1 MASTLTKT
9 AADSAPVGRVLSLFR
24 PYRARI
30 ATVTSIIVFSAI
42 VALASPL
49 LLRELLDHAIPDRD
63 VTLVTLI
70 AVGMIA
76 VAVITNTLGVL
87 QTWMSNGVGQKLMH
101 DLRVAVYGHLQ
112 RQSLGFF
119 ARTRTGEVQSRI
131 ANDIGGMQSVVTN
144 TATSIAQNATTVFA
158 TVIALFLLD
167 WKLALFSLMI
177 LPVFVRIA
185 RRIGNERRKISMT
198 RQKLLGELSVQI
210 EESLSVSGILLG
222 KTTGSSAVLTDQFA
236 RRSDEVADVELRAMM
251 AGKWRMA
258 SMQISFAIMPALV
271 YWFAGI
277 TIGNG
282 SALTVGTLVAFTTL
296 QTQLFRP
303 TMQLLS
309 TGVEVQSSLALFGR
323 VFEYLDLPI
332 DIAEPDQPKHL
343 TRSDV
348 RGNVAFEHVGFSYKD
363 ATQPT
368 LTDIDIDVPAGT
380 TLALVGSTGSGK
392 TTLGYLAARLHDP
405 SAGRVAIDG
414 IDLRDLTTDN
424 VADLVGVVSQETYL
438 FHATIRE
445 NLRFAKPD
453 ATDDEVEQAARIAQ
467 IHDFVASLDDGYDT
481 VVGERGYRFSGGEK
495 QRLAIARTVLRNPP
509 ILILDEATSALD
521 NNTER
526 ALQSALDELMKGR
539 TTILVAHRL
548 STVRS
553 ADCIAVLDHGHVVES
568 GTHEELMSNLGA
580 YAELVRAGEDHLDAE
595 SGASGRGPATE
606 NPSRRDEADDTD
618 RSTPRE
624 RRNGRFSER
633 PRKQDAA

>member
-1 MASTLTKT
+1 MAGPLTQSNP
-9 AADSAPVGRVLSLFR
+9 ALPLSNAPDPAPVRRVLALFR

-30 ATVTSIIVFSAI
+30 TAVTAIIVFSAVI
-42 VALASPL
+42 ALASPF

-70 AVGMIA
+70 ALGMIA
-76 VAVITNTLGVL
+76 VAVLTNTLGVL
-87 QTWMSNGVGQKLMH
+87 QTWLSNIIGQTLMH
-101 DLRVAVYGHLQ
+101 DLRVSVYSHLQ
-112 RQSLGFF
+112 KQSLGFF

-144 TATSIAQNATTVFA
+144 TATSIAQNATTVVA
-158 TVIALFLLD
+158 TVVALFLLD
-167 WKLALFSLMI
+167 WKLALFSLVI

-185 RRIGNERRKISMT
+185 RRIGNERRRISGT

-222 KTTGSSAVLTDQFA
+222 KTTGSSRVLTDQFA
-236 RRSDEVADVELRAMM
+236 RRSDDVADVELKAMM

-258 SMQISFAIMPALV
+258 TMQISFAIMPALV

-282 SALTVGTLVAFTTL
+282 NALTVGTLVAFTTL

-303 TMQLLS
+303 TMQLLN

-332 DIAEPDQPKHL
+332 DIAEPAHPREL
-343 TRSDV
+343 ARTDV
-348 RGNVAFEHVGFSYKD
+348 RGHVAFEHVDFTYSG

-368 LTDIDIDVPAGT
+368 LHDIALDVPSGS

-405 SAGRVAIDG
+405 TGGRVSIDG
-414 IDLRDLTTDN
+414 IDLRDLSTDT

-438 FHATIRE
+438 FHASIRE
-445 NLRFAKPD
+445 NLRFARPD
-453 ATDDEVEQAARIAQ
+453 ASDGEIEQAARVAQ
-467 IHDFVASLDDGYDT
+467 IHDFVSALDDGYDT
-481 VVGERGYRFSGGEK
+481 LVGERGYRFSGGEK

-509 ILILDEATSALD
+509 ILVLDEATSALD
-521 NNTER
+521 NATER
-526 ALQSALDELMKGR
+526 ALQVALDELMVGR
-539 TTILVAHRL
+539 TTILIAHRL
-548 STVRS
+548 STVRA
-553 ADCIAVLDHGHVVES
+553 ADRIAVLDHGRIAET
-568 GTHEELMSNLGA
+568 GTHEQLLEANGR
-580 YAELVRAGEDHLDAE
+580 YAELLRATDDDA
-595 SGASGRGPATE
+595 PD
-606 NPSRRDEADDTD
+606 PD
-618 RSTPRE
+618 RTRV
-624 RRNGRFSER
+624 
-633 PRKQDAA
+633 AA

>member
-1 MASTLTKT
+1 MESRHSNTKT
-9 AADSAPVGRVLSLFR
+9 PISDPAPVRRVLSLFH

-30 ATVTSIIVFSAI
+30 AAVTAIIVVSAV

-63 VTLVTLI
+63 VTLVSLI
-70 AVGMIA
+70 AVGMIG
-76 VAVITNTLGVL
+76 VAVVTNTLGVV
-87 QTWMSNGVGQKLMH
+87 QTWMSNSVGQKLMH

-112 RQSLGFF
+112 KQSLGFF

-144 TATSIAQNATTVFA
+144 TATSIAQNATTVAA
-158 TVIALFLLD
+158 TVVALFLLD
-167 WKLALFSLMI
+167 WRLALFSLII

-185 RRIGNERRKISMT
+185 RRIGNERRKISTT
-198 RQKLLGELSVQI
+198 RQRLLSELSVQI

-222 KTTGSSAVLTDQFA
+222 KTTGSGAVLTDQFS
-236 RRSDEVADVELRAMM
+236 RRSDEVADVELKAMM

-303 TMQLLS
+303 TMQLLN

-332 DIAEPDQPKHL
+332 DITEPLHPTALD
-343 TRSDV
+343 RNDV
-348 RGNVAFEHVGFSYKD
+348 RGDMTFEHVGFTYTD
-363 ATQPT
+363 ASAPT
-368 LTDIDIDVPAGT
+368 LCDIDMDVPAGA

-405 SAGRVAIDG
+405 STGRITVDG
-414 IDLRDLTTDN
+414 IDLRDLSTDT

-453 ATDDEVEQAARIAQ
+453 ATDSEIERAAAIAQ
-467 IHDFVASLDDGYDT
+467 IHDFITGLDDGYDT

-509 ILILDEATSALD
+509 ILVLDEATSALD
-521 NNTER
+521 NTTER
-526 ALQSALDELMKGR
+526 ALQIALDELMKGR
-539 TTILVAHRL
+539 TTILIAHRL

-553 ADCIAVLDHGHVVES
+553 ADRIAVIDHGRVLES
-568 GTHEELMSNLGA
+568 GTHEDLMNVAGR
-580 YAELVRAGEDHLDAE
+580 YAELVRA
-595 SGASGRGPATE
+595 S
-606 NPSRRDEADDTD
+606 DEAAGSHSRD
-618 RSTPRE
+618 RV
-624 RRNGRFSER
+624 
-633 PRKQDAA
+633 AA

>member
-1 MASTLTKT
+1 MVRTQREIAVT
-9 AADSAPVGRVLSLFR
+9 DPAPVGRVLALFR
-24 PYRARI
+24 PYRTRI
-30 ATVTSIIVFSAI
+30 AVVTAIIVFSAV

-70 AVGMIA
+70 AAGMIA
-76 VAVITNTLGVL
+76 VAVVTNTLGVL

-101 DLRVAVYGHLQ
+101 DLRVAVYSHLQ

-158 TVIALFLLD
+158 TIIALFLLD
-167 WKLALFSLMI
+167 WKLALFSLII

-185 RRIGNERRKISMT
+185 RRIGNERRKISTT

-222 KTTGSSAVLTDQFA
+222 KTTGSSGVLTEQFA
-236 RRSDEVADVELRAMM
+236 KRSDEVADVELRAMM

-323 VFEYLDLPI
+323 VFEYLDLPVDI
-332 DIAEPDQPKHL
+332 DEPASP
-343 TRSDV
+343 TVVV
-348 RGNVAFEHVGFSYKD
+348 RENVQGNVAFEHVGFTYTD

-405 SAGRVAIDG
+405 SEGRITIDG
-414 IDLRDLTTDN
+414 IDLRDLSTSA

-438 FHATIRE
+438 FHASIRE

-453 ATDDEVEQAARIAQ
+453 SSDVEIEQAARIAQ
-467 IHDFVASLDDGYDT
+467 IHDFVVALDDGYDT
-481 VVGERGYRFSGGEK
+481 LVGERGYRFSGGEK

-521 NNTER
+521 NSTER
-526 ALQSALDELMKGR
+526 AVQKALDELMKGR
-539 TTILVAHRL
+539 TTILIAHRL
-548 STVRS
+548 STVRA
-553 ADCIAVLDHGHVVES
+553 ADRIAVLDRGRVVEI
-568 GTHEELMSNLGA
+568 GTHEQLIGA
-580 YAELVRAGEDHLDAE
+580 DGRYAELVH
-595 SGASGRGPATE
+595 ASEGVPAVID
-606 NPSRRDEADDTD
+606 P
-618 RSTPRE
+618 E
-624 RRNGRFSER
+624 RV
-633 PRKQDAA
+633 AA

>member
-1 MASTLTKT
+1 MVRPLTKSAVT
-9 AADSAPVGRVLSLFR
+9 APDTGPLTDPAPVGRVLALFR

-30 ATVTSIIVFSAI
+30 AVVTAIIVFSAVI
-42 VALASPL
+42 ALASPL

-76 VAVITNTLGVL
+76 VAIVTNTLGVV

-101 DLRVAVYGHLQ
+101 DLRVSVYAHLQ
-112 RQSLGFF
+112 KQSLGFF

-131 ANDIGGMQSVVTN
+131 ANDIGGMESVFTN
-144 TATSIAQNATTVFA
+144 TATSIAQNATTVAA
-158 TVIALFLLD
+158 TVVALFLLD
-167 WKLALFSLMI
+167 WRLALFSLVI

-185 RRIGNERRKISMT
+185 RRIGNERRKISVT
-198 RQKLLGELSVQI
+198 RQRLLGELSVQI

-222 KTTGSSAVLTDQFA
+222 KTTGSAHVLTDRFA
-236 RRSDEVADVELRAMM
+236 SRSDEVADVELKAMM

-271 YWFAGI
+271 YWFAGV

-282 SALTVGTLVAFTTL
+282 SELTVGTLVAFTTL

-303 TMQLLS
+303 TMQLLG

-332 DIAEPDQPKHL
+332 DIAEPKNPKVL
-343 TRSDV
+343 SRQDTRGD
-348 RGNVAFEHVGFSYKD
+348 VAFEHVGFSYKG
-363 ATQPT
+363 ASQPT
-368 LTDIDIDVPAGT
+368 LTDIDLEVPAGS

-405 SAGRVAIDG
+405 TSGRITIDG
-414 IDLRDLTTDN
+414 VDLRDMQTTT

-438 FHATIRE
+438 FHASIRE
-445 NLRFAKPD
+445 NLRFAKPE
-453 ATDDEVEQAARIAQ
+453 ATDAEIEHAARIAQ
-467 IHDFVASLDDGYDT
+467 IHDFITALDEGYDT
-481 VVGERGYRFSGGEK
+481 LVGERGYRFSGGEK

-509 ILILDEATSALD
+509 ILVLDEATSALD
-521 NNTER
+521 TRTER
-526 ALQSALDELMKGR
+526 ALQDALDELMAGR
-539 TTILVAHRL
+539 TTILIAHRL

-553 ADCIAVLDHGHVVES
+553 ADRVAVLGSGRILES
-568 GTHEELMSNLGA
+568 GTHDELMASESH
-580 YAELVRAGEDHLDAE
+580 YAELVH
-595 SGASGRGPATE
+595 ASKAA
-606 NPSRRDEADDTD
+606 N
-618 RSTPRE
+618 
-624 RRNGRFSER
+624 SE
-633 PRKQDAA
+633 QIAA

>member
-1 MASTLTKT
+1 MASEYTKPT
-9 AADSAPVGRVLSLFR
+9 VTTDAAPVRRVLSLFR
-24 PYRARI
+24 PYRVRI
-30 ATVTSIIVFSAI
+30 ATVTAIIVFSAI
-42 VALASPL
+42 IALASPL

-70 AVGMIA
+70 AIGMIS
-76 VAVITNTLGVL
+76 VAVVTNTLGVL
-87 QTWMSNGVGQKLMH
+87 QTWMSNSVGQKLMH
-101 DLRVAVYGHLQ
+101 DLRVSVYGHLQ
-112 RQSLGFF
+112 KQSLGFF

-144 TATSIAQNATTVFA
+144 TATSIAQNATTVAA
-158 TVIALFLLD
+158 TVVALFLLN
-167 WKLALFSLMI
+167 WRLALFSLII

-185 RRIGNERRKISMT
+185 RRIGNERRKISTT
-198 RQKLLGELSVQI
+198 RQRLLSELSVQI

-222 KTTGSSAVLTDQFA
+222 KTTGSSKVLTEQFA
-236 RRSDEVADVELRAMM
+236 RRSDEVAGVELDAMM

-258 SMQISFAIMPALV
+258 SMQISFAVMPALV
-271 YWFAGI
+271 YWFAGV

-303 TMQLLS
+303 TMQLLN

-332 DIAEPDQPKHL
+332 DIVEPESPKSL
-343 TRSDV
+343 SRNDV
-348 RGNVAFEHVGFSYKD
+348 RGDVSFDHVGFTYTG
-363 ATQPT
+363 ATAPT
-368 LTDIDIDVPAGT
+368 LTDIDLDVPAGT

-405 SAGRVAIDG
+405 TAGRITVDG
-414 IDLRDLTTDN
+414 IDLRDLTTEN
-424 VADLVGVVSQETYL
+424 VAELVGVVSQETYL
-438 FHATIRE
+438 FHASIRE

-453 ATDDEVEQAARIAQ
+453 ATDDEIEQAARVAQ
-467 IHDFVASLDDGYDT
+467 IHDFVAALDDGYDT

-509 ILILDEATSALD
+509 VLILDEATSALD
-521 NNTER
+521 NSTER

-553 ADCIAVLDHGHVVES
+553 ADRIAVLGHGHVLES
-568 GTHEELMSNLGA
+568 GTHEELVRLDGR
-580 YAELVRAGEDHLDAE
+580 YAELLR
-595 SGASGRGPATE
+595 ASGDEPALSHGE
-606 NPSRRDEADDTD
+606 PV
-618 RSTPRE
+618 
-624 RRNGRFSER
+624 
-633 PRKQDAA
+633 AA

>member
-1 MASTLTKT
+1 LARPPTNSPSTT
-9 AADSAPVGRVLSLFR
+9 ADPAPVRRVLSLFR

-30 ATVTSIIVFSAI
+30 AVVTAIIVFSAVI
-42 VALASPL
+42 ALASPF

-70 AVGMIA
+70 ALGMIA

-87 QTWMSNGVGQKLMH
+87 QTWLSNIVGQTLMH
-101 DLRVAVYGHLQ
+101 DLRVSVYAHLQ
-112 RQSLGFF
+112 KQSLGFF

-144 TATSIAQNATTVFA
+144 TATSIAQNATTVVA
-158 TVIALFLLD
+158 TVVALFLLD
-167 WKLALFSLMI
+167 WKLALFSLVI

-185 RRIGNERRKISMT
+185 RRIGNERRRISGT
-198 RQKLLGELSVQI
+198 RQRLLGELSVQI

-222 KTTGSSAVLTDQFA
+222 KTTGSSSVLTEQFA
-236 RRSDEVADVELRAMM
+236 RRSDEVADVELAAMM

-258 SMQISFAIMPALV
+258 SMQISFAVMPALV

-303 TMQLLS
+303 TMQLLN

-332 DIAEPDQPKHL
+332 DIAEPVQPKAL
-343 TRSDV
+343 DRNDV
-348 RGNVAFEHVGFSYKD
+348 RGDVRFDHVDFAYAGANQS
-363 ATQPT
+363 T
-368 LTDIDIDVPAGT
+368 LHNITLDVPAGS

-405 SAGRVAIDG
+405 TQGRVSIDG
-414 IDLRDLTTDN
+414 IDLRDLATTT

-445 NLRFAKPD
+445 NLRFAKPE
-453 ATDDEVEQAARIAQ
+453 ATDAEIEHAAKIAQ
-467 IHDFVASLDDGYDT
+467 IHDFVSALDDGYDT
-481 VVGERGYRFSGGEK
+481 LVGERGYRFSGGEK

-509 ILILDEATSALD
+509 ILVLDEATSALD
-521 NNTER
+521 NATER
-526 ALQSALDELMKGR
+526 ALQVALDELMKDR
-539 TTILVAHRL
+539 TTILIAHRL
-548 STVRS
+548 STVRA
-553 ADCIAVLDHGHVVES
+553 ADRIAVLDHGRVVES
-568 GTHEELMSNLGA
+568 GTHEQLLTSAGR
-580 YAELVRAGEDHLDAE
+580 YAELLRSSQDDPAE
-595 SGASGRGPATE
+595 PD
-606 NPSRRDEADDTD
+606 PSRV
-618 RSTPRE
+618 
-624 RRNGRFSER
+624 
-633 PRKQDAA
+633 AA

>member
-1 MASTLTKT
+1 MVRPLTKSAVSAPDT
-9 AADSAPVGRVLSLFR
+9 GTVTDPAPVGRVLALFH

-30 ATVTSIIVFSAI
+30 AVVTAIIVFSAVI
-42 VALASPL
+42 ALASPL

-76 VAVITNTLGVL
+76 VAIITNTLGVV

-101 DLRVAVYGHLQ
+101 DLRVSVYAHLQ
-112 RQSLGFF
+112 KQSLGFF

-131 ANDIGGMQSVVTN
+131 ANDIGGMQSVVTS
-144 TATSIAQNATTVFA
+144 TATSIAQNATTVAA
-158 TVIALFLLD
+158 TVVALFLLD
-167 WKLALFSLMI
+167 WRLALFSLVI

-185 RRIGNERRKISMT
+185 RRIGNERRKISIT
-198 RQKLLGELSVQI
+198 RQRLLGELSVQI

-222 KTTGSSAVLTDQFA
+222 KTTGSAHVLTDRFA
-236 RRSDEVADVELRAMM
+236 SRSDEVADVELKAMM

-271 YWFAGI
+271 YWFAGV

-303 TMQLLS
+303 TMQLLN

-332 DIAEPDQPKHL
+332 DIAEPKNPKVL
-343 TRSDV
+343 SRQDV
-348 RGNVAFEHVGFSYKD
+348 RGDVAFDHVCFSYTG
-363 ATQPT
+363 ASQPT
-368 LTDIDIDVPAGT
+368 LTDIDLEVPAGS

-405 SAGRVAIDG
+405 TSGRITIDG
-414 IDLRDLTTDN
+414 VDLRDLQTTT
-424 VADLVGVVSQETYL
+424 VAELVGVVSQETYL
-438 FHATIRE
+438 FHASIRE
-445 NLRFAKPD
+445 NLRFAKPE
-453 ATDDEVEQAARIAQ
+453 ATDAEIEHAARVAQ
-467 IHDFVASLDDGYDT
+467 IHDFITALDEGYDT
-481 VVGERGYRFSGGEK
+481 LVGERGYRFSGGEK

-509 ILILDEATSALD
+509 ILVLDEATSALD
-521 NNTER
+521 TRTER
-526 ALQSALDELMKGR
+526 ALQDALDELMAGR
-539 TTILVAHRL
+539 TTILIAHRL

-553 ADCIAVLDHGHVVES
+553 ADHIAVLGSGRILES
-568 GTHEELMSNLGA
+568 GTHDELMASESH
-580 YAELVRAGEDHLDAE
+580 YAELVH
-595 SGASGRGPATE
+595 AS
-606 NPSRRDEADDTD
+606 EAA
-618 RSTPRE
+618 
-624 RRNGRFSER
+624 NSE
-633 PRKQDAA
+633 QVAA

>member
-1 MASTLTKT
+1 M
-9 AADSAPVGRVLSLFR
+9 FH

-30 ATVTSIIVFSAI
+30 SVVTAIIVFSAI

-63 VTLVTLI
+63 VTLVSLI

-76 VAVITNTLGVL
+76 VAVVTNTLGVV
-87 QTWMSNGVGQKLMH
+87 QTWMSNSVGQKLMH

-112 RQSLGFF
+112 KQSLGFF

-144 TATSIAQNATTVFA
+144 TATSIAQNATTVVA
-158 TVIALFLLD
+158 TVVALFLLD
-167 WKLALFSLMI
+167 WRLALFSLII

-185 RRIGNERRKISMT
+185 RRIGNERRKIST
-198 RQKLLGELSVQI
+198 RRQKLLSELSVQI

-222 KTTGSSAVLTDQFA
+222 KTTGSAGVLTDQFS
-236 RRSDEVADVELRAMM
+236 RRSDEVADVELKAMM

-303 TMQLLS
+303 TMQLLN

-332 DIAEPDQPKHL
+332 DIAEPTHPRALD
-343 TRSDV
+343 RNDV
-348 RGNVAFEHVGFSYKD
+348 RGDMVFEHVGFTYVD
-363 ATQPT
+363 ASTPT
-368 LTDIDIDVPAGT
+368 LSDIDIDVPAGT

-405 SAGRVAIDG
+405 SSGRITIDG
-414 IDLRDLTTDN
+414 TDLRDLSTAT

-438 FHATIRE
+438 FHTTIRE

-453 ATDDEVEQAARIAQ
+453 ATDEEIERAARIAQ
-467 IHDFVASLDDGYDT
+467 IHDFIAGLDDGYDT

-495 QRLAIARTVLRNPP
+495 QRLAIARTVMRNPP
-509 ILILDEATSALD
+509 ILVLDEATSALD
-521 NNTER
+521 NSTER
-526 ALQSALDELMKGR
+526 ALQTALDELMKGR
-539 TTILVAHRL
+539 TTILIAHRL

-553 ADCIAVLDHGHVVES
+553 ADRIAVIDHGRVLES
-568 GTHEELMSNLGA
+568 GTHEALMDTGGR
-580 YAELVRAGEDHLDAE
+580 YAELVRA
-595 SGASGRGPATE
+595 S
-606 NPSRRDEADDTD
+606 DEAAAPHD
-618 RSTPRE
+618 RV
-624 RRNGRFSER
+624 
-633 PRKQDAA
+633 AA

>member
-1 MASTLTKT
+1 MESPLSRNTESAVPTNKPGPV
-9 AADSAPVGRVLSLFR
+9 ADPAPVGRVLALFH

-30 ATVTSIIVFSAI
+30 AAVSAIIVFSAI
-42 VALASPL
+42 IALASPL

-70 AVGMIA
+70 AAGMIA
-76 VAVITNTLGVL
+76 VAIITNALGVV

-112 RQSLGFF
+112 KQSLGFF

-144 TATSIAQNATTVFA
+144 TATSIAQNATTVAA
-158 TVIALFLLD
+158 TVVALFLLD
-167 WKLALFSLMI
+167 WRLALFSLAI

-185 RRIGNERRKISMT
+185 RRIGNERRKISTT

-222 KTTGSSAVLTDQFA
+222 KTTGSAHVLTDRFA
-236 RRSDEVADVELRAMM
+236 ARSDEVADVELKAMM

-271 YWFAGI
+271 YWFAGV

-303 TMQLLS
+303 TMQLLG

-332 DIAEPDQPKHL
+332 DIAEPRNPTAL
-343 TRSDV
+343 SRTEV
-348 RGNVAFEHVGFSYKD
+348 RGDVEFDHVDFSYAE
-363 ATQPT
+363 ATTPT
-368 LTDIDIDVPAGT
+368 LRNIDLVVPAGS
-380 TLALVGSTGSGK
+380 TLALVGATGSGK

-405 SAGRVAIDG
+405 TSGRITIDG
-414 IDLRDLTTDN
+414 VDLRDLETTT

-453 ATDDEVEQAARIAQ
+453 ATDAEIENAARIAQ
-467 IHDFVASLDDGYDT
+467 IHDFVMALDDGYDT
-481 VVGERGYRFSGGEK
+481 LVGERGYRFSGGEK

-509 ILILDEATSALD
+509 VLVLDEATSALD
-521 NNTER
+521 NRTER
-526 ALQSALDELMKGR
+526 ALQDALDELMAGR
-539 TTILVAHRL
+539 TTILIAHRL

-553 ADCIAVLDHGHVVES
+553 ADRIAVLGNGRVLET
-568 GTHEELMSNLGA
+568 GTHDELMASDG
-580 YAELVRAGEDHLDAE
+580 YYVELIRASEAN
-595 SGASGRGPATE
+595 AS
-606 NPSRRDEADDTD
+606 TD
-618 RSTPRE
+618 RV
-624 RRNGRFSER
+624 
-633 PRKQDAA
+633 AA

>member
-1 MASTLTKT
+1 MVRTHREIAVT
-9 AADSAPVGRVLSLFR
+9 DPAPVGRVLALFR
-24 PYRARI
+24 PYRTRI
-30 ATVTSIIVFSAI
+30 AVVTAIIVFSAV

-70 AVGMIA
+70 AAGMIA
-76 VAVITNTLGVL
+76 VAVVTNTLGVL

-101 DLRVAVYGHLQ
+101 DLRVAVYSHLQ

-158 TVIALFLLD
+158 TIIALFLLD
-167 WKLALFSLMI
+167 WKLALFSLII

-185 RRIGNERRKISMT
+185 RRIGNERRKISTT

-222 KTTGSSAVLTDQFA
+222 KTTGSSGVLTEQFA
-236 RRSDEVADVELRAMM
+236 KRSDEVADVELRAMM

-323 VFEYLDLPI
+323 VFEYLDLPVDI
-332 DIAEPDQPKHL
+332 DEPASP
-343 TRSDV
+343 TVVV
-348 RGNVAFEHVGFSYKD
+348 RENVHGNVAFEHVGFTYTD

-405 SAGRVAIDG
+405 SEGRITIDG
-414 IDLRDLTTDN
+414 IDLRDLSTSA

-438 FHATIRE
+438 FHASIRE

-453 ATDDEVEQAARIAQ
+453 ASDVEIEQAARIAQ
-467 IHDFVASLDDGYDT
+467 IHDFVVALDDGYDT
-481 VVGERGYRFSGGEK
+481 LVGERGYRFSGGEK

-521 NNTER
+521 NSTER
-526 ALQSALDELMKGR
+526 AVQKALDELMKGR
-539 TTILVAHRL
+539 TTILIAHRL
-548 STVRS
+548 STVR
-553 ADCIAVLDHGHVVES
+553 AANRIAVLDRGRVVEI
-568 GTHEELMSNLGA
+568 GTHEQLIGA
-580 YAELVRAGEDHLDAE
+580 DGRYAELVHASEDV
-595 SGASGRGPATE
+595 PAVID
-606 NPSRRDEADDTD
+606 P
-618 RSTPRE
+618 E
-624 RRNGRFSER
+624 RV
-633 PRKQDAA
+633 AA